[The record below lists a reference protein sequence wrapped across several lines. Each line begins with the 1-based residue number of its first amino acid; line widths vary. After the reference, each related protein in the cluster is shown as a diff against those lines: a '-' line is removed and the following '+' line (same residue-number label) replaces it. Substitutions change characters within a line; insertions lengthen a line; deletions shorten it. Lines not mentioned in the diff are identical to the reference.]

1 MKRSIISICC
11 TAILLS
17 LNAFAQDPGFRPPES
32 RPTAAP
38 QAANNSGG
46 AGIVSGASTL
56 ASMDRLD
63 DRQPIG
69 PNYTIS
75 IRVLEDRKDAVQQK
89 VAITGEVQVPYVG
102 LVRAEGKTC
111 RQLALDVKR
120 ELEKSFFITATV
132 LISIDARPD
141 TDKYDVTEIETYTV
155 FGFVL
160 RQGKYDIPKTE
171 DVTISQA
178 ILRAGGFAAFADN
191 RHVKVV
197 RHTPNGDKNILVD
210 VDSIM
215 SKGQM
220 HKDIYLRKNDVLIIP
235 EKKVNF

>member
-1 MKRSIISICC
+1 
-11 TAILLS
+11 
-17 LNAFAQDPGFRPPES
+17 
-32 RPTAAP
+32 
-38 QAANNSGG
+38 
-46 AGIVSGASTL
+46 
-56 ASMDRLD
+56 MDRLD
-63 DRQPIG
+63 DRQPIDAG
-69 PNYTIS
+69 YTIS

-89 VAITGEVQVPYVG
+89 VAQTGEVQVPYVG
-102 LVRAEGKTC
+102 LVRAAGKTC

-132 LISIDARPD
+132 LISIDAYPPEALKTGVD
-141 TDKYDVTEIETYTV
+141 EIETYTV

-178 ILRAGGFAAFADN
+178 ILRAGGFAAFADKG
-191 RHVKVV
+191 HVKVV
-197 RHTPNGDKNILVD
+197 RHTPNGDKTMLVD

-220 HKDIYLRKNDVLIIP
+220 HNDIYLRKNDVLIIP